1 MWRTGLFEVGF
12 IGFESRQSCRLC
24 RSSSKEISVLGWIN
38 GGLRRVCATLPHSV
52 SSDFVTTGAW
62 PSRRN
67 EFSEANPGEVAQ
79 SEPTAAACVSRT
91 SIKVELRL
99 KL

>member
-52 SSDFVTTGAW
+52 SSDFVTAALDRQGGMS
-62 PSRRN
+62 SRRPILGRWPN
-67 EFSEANPGEVAQ
+67 QNPRLLH
-79 SEPTAAACVSRT
+79 VSAEHP
-91 SIKVELRL
+91 SKSN
-99 KL
+99 